1 MFKKKIKIGFILR
14 ETYHDGSINYF
25 NNLISSIKNF
35 DNIEVV
41 IFSDTNS
48 RLKFLRKGT
57 KIVKSPIFNKKSI
70 YYIFRKILSFIFKD
84 YVLYY
89 FLKKHKIS
97 ILSHISFEDL
107 LWKNCDIKSYTW
119 IPDIQHKYFPKY
131 FPYRQ
136 LYLRELRIR
145 RQINNTNGIF
155 VGSKSVLNEV
165 KKFYGKKINGHV
177 LYAYP
182 NLKKLSLKINLKNKK
197 KLIKKYKLPM
207 NWYHYAGQFWEH
219 KNHFFLL
226 KALKKILE
234 RSDENINIVCTGQFN
249 DPKNFKHKQKILKY
263 IKKNNL
269 SKNFKILGRIK
280 YSDVIGIMCYSVSY
294 LSPSLYEGWETGV
307 TEATDLGK
315 IKILSKIKSH
325 IESKDKLTKFFN
337 KNKKSLNSILI
348 STNKKFNDD
357 QEIKKVRANFI
368 KLKKNDDRFDK
379 QFIESLKII

>member
-165 KKFYGKKINGHV
+165 KKFYGKK
-177 LYAYP
+177 
-182 NLKKLSLKINLKNKK
+182 
-197 KLIKKYKLPM
+197 
-207 NWYHYAGQFWEH
+207 
-219 KNHFFLL
+219 
-226 KALKKILE
+226 
-234 RSDENINIVCTGQFN
+234 
-249 DPKNFKHKQKILKY
+249 
-263 IKKNNL
+263 
-269 SKNFKILGRIK
+269 
-280 YSDVIGIMCYSVSY
+280 
-294 LSPSLYEGWETGV
+294 
-307 TEATDLGK
+307 
-315 IKILSKIKSH
+315 
-325 IESKDKLTKFFN
+325 
-337 KNKKSLNSILI
+337 
-348 STNKKFNDD
+348 
-357 QEIKKVRANFI
+357 
-368 KLKKNDDRFDK
+368 
-379 QFIESLKII
+379 